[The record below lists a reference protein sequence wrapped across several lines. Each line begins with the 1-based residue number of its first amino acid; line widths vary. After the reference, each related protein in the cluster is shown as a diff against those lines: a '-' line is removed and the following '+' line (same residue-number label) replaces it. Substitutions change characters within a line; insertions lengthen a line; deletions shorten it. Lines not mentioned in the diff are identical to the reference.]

1 MTEAAPLLELSEVGQ
16 VVGGAR
22 TLDRISLSLRPGARL
37 AVVGANGSGK
47 STLARIA
54 AGLKPPSSGRVSLF
68 GQDLAKTSADE
79 VRRLRSR
86 MGVVLQGGSLIG
98 DLPVEDNL
106 RLGLGAVREASF
118 ARLRGRFDR
127 IIINFGLEH
136 AGDRLASELSAGE
149 QRRLELARAFVR
161 EPDLLIL
168 DDPFEGADAAAAA
181 DMETRLVK
189 ALRRRPV
196 ALLLLTYDEALAQ
209 RLEATIGRLDRGRLL
224 VEQPSAAG

>member
-1 MTEAAPLLELSEVGQ
+1 MTDTAPLLELNEVGQ
-16 VVGGAR
+16 VTGGAR
-22 TLDRISLSLRPGARL
+22 TLDRVSLSLQPGDRL

-54 AGLKPPSSGRVSLF
+54 AGLKAPSSGRVSLF
-68 GQDLAKTSADE
+68 GQDLAKASADD

-106 RLGLGAVREASF
+106 RLALGAVREASL

-136 AGDRLASELSAGE
+136 AGDRPASDLSAGE
-149 QRRLELARAFVR
+149 QRRLELARAFIR
-161 EPDLLIL
+161 EPGLLIL

-196 ALLLLTYDEALAQ
+196 ALLLLTYDEALAK

-224 VEQPSAAG
+224 VDEASAAG

>member
-1 MTEAAPLLELSEVGQ
+1 

-22 TLDRISLSLRPGARL
+22 TLDRISLSLRPGERL
-37 AVVGANGSGK
+37 AVVGPNGSGK

-54 AGLKPPSSGRVSLF
+54 AGLKPPSSGQVSLF
-68 GQDLAKTSADE
+68 GQDLAKASADA

-196 ALLLLTYDEALAQ
+196 ALLLLTYDERLAQ
-209 RLEATIGRLDRGRLL
+209 RLEATIGRLDRGRLV